1 MSNLR
6 YPPAPEQPEDWDD
19 GDLKTAEGHTRT
31 SASDWLDQDT
41 RTQDVTV
48 TASGWTCPALTPPA
62 GPLYVISDLHMGDGG
77 PRDNFAYGTHEK
89 ELMSFLDMV
98 EAVHGRLLICGDL
111 FELWQSNIS
120 KVITKRVYLLD
131 RLDRMQ
137 AIYVLGNHDADLRYF
152 MFGERQWLNHLFFRR
167 MTDSFSQ
174 VIGGRR
180 FHFTHGHIADP
191 YCAGDTP
198 GLGRITAIYSGLAED
213 RNGGPMLD
221 KYRTVEDKV
230 VGRLEKLVSMWSR
243 LRGKPDRFTAINRRL
258 RELLVQPPIGY
269 DVVVCGH
276 THFPGRIGDWHY
288 NTGTWA
294 ERVNSF
300 VRIDNDGAVGVFDWE
315 NGQPVSNRTEL
326 PI

>member
-1 MSNLR
+1 ML
-6 YPPAPEQPEDWDD
+6 PHQPVVEQPEEWDD
-19 GDLKTAEGHTRT
+19 AWNAEYDKDSDEDG
-31 SASDWLDQDT
+31 ASPFY
-41 RTQDVTV
+41 
-48 TASGWTCPALTPPA
+48 A
-62 GPLYVISDLHMGDGG
+62 ISDLHLGDGG

-89 ELMSFLDMV
+89 ELMSLLDMV
-98 EAVHGRLLICGDL
+98 EADHGRLVICGDL

-120 KVITKRVYLLD
+120 KVLTKRVWLLD
-131 RLDRMQ
+131 RLDQMK

-152 MFGERQWLNHLFFRR
+152 MFGEREWLNHPFFRR

-174 VIGGRR
+174 VIAGRR
-180 FHFTHGHIADP
+180 FHFTHGHVADP

-213 RNGGPMLD
+213 RNGCPMLD

-230 VGRLEKLVSMWSR
+230 VGRLESFVSLWNQ

-258 RELLVQPPIGY
+258 RQLLVQPANGY

-276 THFPGRIGDWHY
+276 THFPGRIGDWHF

-300 VRIDNDGAVGVFDWE
+300 VCIDNDGTVSVFDWKS
-315 NGQPVSNRTEL
+315 GHPIPNRTEL

>member
-1 MSNLR
+1 ML
-6 YPPAPEQPEDWDD
+6 PHQPVVEQPEEWDD
-19 GDLKTAEGHTRT
+19 DWNARCEEDLDDKRGHPFY
-31 SASDWLDQDT
+31 A
-41 RTQDVTV
+41 
-48 TASGWTCPALTPPA
+48 
-62 GPLYVISDLHMGDGG
+62 ISDLHLGDGG
-77 PRDNFAYGTHEK
+77 PRDNFACGTHEK
-89 ELMSFLDMV
+89 ELLSFLDMV
-98 EAVHGRLLICGDL
+98 EAVHGRLVICGDL

-120 KVITKRVYLLD
+120 KVITKRVWLLD
-131 RLDRMQ
+131 RLDRMK

-152 MFGERQWLNHLFFRR
+152 TFGEREWLNHPFFRR

-174 VIGGRR
+174 VIGGRQ
-180 FHFTHGHIADP
+180 FYFTHGHVADP

-221 KYRTVEDKV
+221 KYRTVEDKA
-230 VGRLEKLVSMWSR
+230 VGRLEKLVSLWDR
-243 LRGKPDRFTAINRRL
+243 LRGNPDRFTAINRRL
-258 RELLVQPPIGY
+258 RQLLVQPVDSY

-300 VRIDNDGAVGVFDWE
+300 VCIAHDGTVGVFDWK
-315 NGQPVSNRTEL
+315 NSQPIANTIEL